1 MPNRAAVS
9 NACAFAG
16 LALYCAMLR
25 PPFFGSLATSSTPD
39 PSGMRISFDC
49 ATILIGIVLI
59 VLPALK
65 RFDDKATA
73 SRVLDAVS
81 LAAPAGVLLVCAG
94 RFFDVAAPA
103 FFNASVIVLS
113 IGFAALTMNWFR
125 EATAISRRH
134 IAAFALGAFVAS
146 HLCGA
151 VDLLPRD
158 AAAVLSVL
166 YPLASLALLR
176 AHRRSRPIS
185 KPENIDD
192 EQSDAPGALPA
203 LPHQQRFFR
212 RLRLLALLLIFIEVL
227 CGAFLRSIYSSGGIN
242 YTTASHTGYTY
253 LVSAAIGIVLLLIA
267 LRARTATEGTLAVG
281 GTGLVGFAMIV
292 VLLLVL
298 PMSDLVPFIT
308 GLYSALLV
316 YLMALIELWRSD
328 ADRTSAACAGTFIA
342 LYATVSSIT
351 ASIIP
356 ALFSYYGHAPDEL
369 LAPIGAMAGLIVA
382 LGVGVA
388 LFAMVFIQRE
398 MFLEAV
404 QLARSGRQQPLDEAV
419 AAQPPA
425 SAPAAQDANAQQPD
439 RAQQPLLPQPP
450 DAPAPAPATPA
461 PATPAIANAEDAH
474 RRVASALAD
483 AYGLTEREQQTAAL
497 VAKGYTA
504 KRVAEEL
511 GVAPST
517 VQGYSKSIYRKM
529 GIHRKDELIE
539 AVNQLEQSL

>member
-73 SRVLDAVS
+73 SRVLDSVS

-369 LAPIGAMAGLIVA
+369 LAPHRRDGGTHRRARRGRRAVRDGVHPARDVPRDRAARTQRQAATARRGRRSPTAGERTCRAGRKRAAAGPGAATAPPPAAGCARARFCNVRPHERRGRPSPRRLSARRRIRPHRARAADRSARRQGLHRQARRGGAGRRPEHRAGL
-382 LGVGVA
+382 
-388 LFAMVFIQRE
+388 
-398 MFLEAV
+398 
-404 QLARSGRQQPLDEAV
+404 QQEH
-419 AAQPPA
+419 
-425 SAPAAQDANAQQPD
+425 
-439 RAQQPLLPQPP
+439 LPQDGNPP
-450 DAPAPAPATPA
+450 QRR
-461 PATPAIANAEDAH
+461 AH
-474 RRVASALAD
+474 RGGQPA
-483 AYGLTEREQQTAAL
+483 
-497 VAKGYTA
+497 
-504 KRVAEEL
+504 
-511 GVAPST
+511 
-517 VQGYSKSIYRKM
+517 
-529 GIHRKDELIE
+529 
-539 AVNQLEQSL
+539 